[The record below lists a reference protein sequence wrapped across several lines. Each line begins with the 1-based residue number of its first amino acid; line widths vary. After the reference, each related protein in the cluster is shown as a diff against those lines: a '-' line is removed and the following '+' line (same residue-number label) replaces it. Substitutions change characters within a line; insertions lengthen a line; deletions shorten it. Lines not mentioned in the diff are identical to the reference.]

1 MIEAQRLEGVP
12 MLDDGA
18 LTGDRKADFTRIYNQ
33 PDPRAYFRTLN
44 DLEYQVPQQALPIFE
59 AVLAAA
65 VRGGR
70 PRTVLDVCCSY
81 GINAALLRCDVDLG
95 EIGAR
100 PAGPA
105 RERKSGAEGERGGL
119 GDWSSDVFS
128 SDLLVRSSTSAAPT
142 GSTPRCCAATSIW
155 ARSAPAAPIPNE
167 SGRAA
172 RRGRGEVSVTGVQ
185 TCSLP
190 ISSYGPRRLLLLRDQ
205 RRVAALRRRSGRDRR
220 PLRRSRTGRAP
231 TRRADRGRR
240 GILRPSA
247 APPRPRGARPG
258 RLGARDRLRPPSGPA
273 GTGLGRGPG
282 DVRSVPGASR
292 RRP

>member
-65 VRGGR
+65 V
-70 PRTVLDVCCSY
+70 
-81 GINAALLRCDVDLG
+81 
-95 EIGAR
+95 
-100 PAGPA
+100 
-105 RERKSGAEGERGGL
+105 
-119 GDWSSDVFS
+119 
-128 SDLLVRSSTSAAPT
+128 
-142 GSTPRCCAATSIW
+142 
-155 ARSAPAAPIPNE
+155 
-167 SGRAA
+167 
-172 RRGRGEVSVTGVQ
+172 
-185 TCSLP
+185 
-190 ISSYGPRRLLLLRDQ
+190 
-205 RRVAALRRRSGRDRR
+205 RRRSGRDRR

>member
-65 VRGGR
+65 VRGG
-70 PRTVLDVCCSY
+70 
-81 GINAALLRCDVDLG
+81 
-95 EIGAR
+95 
-100 PAGPA
+100 
-105 RERKSGAEGERGGL
+105 
-119 GDWSSDVFS
+119 
-128 SDLLVRSSTSAAPT
+128 AP
-142 GSTPRCCAATSIW
+142 
-155 ARSAPAAPIPNE
+155 
-167 SGRAA
+167 
-172 RRGRGEVSVTGVQ
+172 
-185 TCSLP
+185 
-190 ISSYGPRRLLLLRDQ
+190 SYGPRRLLLLRDQ

-220 PLRRSRTGRAP
+220 PLRRSRTGPAP